1 MSFKEIAE
9 VSKEAFK
16 KLVKE
21 KVHKAALDYL
31 KTVQLSHRKSE
42 KLCYEELTLQGYLK
56 SGTNN
61 MTIKEKLFCFAA
73 RSRMID
79 VRCNK
84 LHGQS
89 QLMCRLGCECK
100 ETQNHL
106 LDCDALTDSS
116 IVKDLPEYSDLYGK
130 DIQKMENISK
140 ILQDKFKLL
149 KELHE
154 LNQVNGSLPSC
165 SASNINAYNVPHLNV
180 DFDDL
185 D

>member
-1 MSFKEIAE
+1 M
-9 VSKEAFK
+9 
-16 KLVKE
+16 
-21 KVHKAALDYL
+21 
-31 KTVQLSHRKSE
+31 
-42 KLCYEELTLQGYLK
+42 
-56 SGTNN
+56 
-61 MTIKEKLFCFAA
+61 
-73 RSRMID
+73 
-79 VRCNK
+79 
-84 LHGQS
+84 
-89 QLMCRLGCECK
+89 
-100 ETQNHL
+100 

>member
-1 MSFKEIAE
+1 
-9 VSKEAFK
+9 
-16 KLVKE
+16 
-21 KVHKAALDYL
+21 
-31 KTVQLSHRKSE
+31 
-42 KLCYEELTLQGYLK
+42 
-56 SGTNN
+56 

-73 RSRMID
+73 RCRMID

-89 QLMCRLGCECK
+89 QLMCRLGCDRK

-116 IVKDLPEYSDLYGK
+116 IVKDLPEYPDLYGK

-154 LNQVNGSLPSC
+154 QNQVNGSLPSC
-165 SASNINAYNVPHLNV
+165 SALNINVCNVPHLNI
-180 DFDDL
+180 DFNDL